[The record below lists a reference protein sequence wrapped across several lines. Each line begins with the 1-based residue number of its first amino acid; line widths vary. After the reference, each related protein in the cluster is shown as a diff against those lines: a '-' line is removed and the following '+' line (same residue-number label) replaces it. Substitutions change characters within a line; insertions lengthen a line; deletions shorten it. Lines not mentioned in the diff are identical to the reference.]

1 MVSKWEMQQYLQKNT
16 EKLPF
21 IYNKEEDAV
30 YNKDGEY
37 LCTLD
42 KFLENY
48 RKKSGESFEYIY
60 GEHVALFSV
69 LRCTECGTVIFTYED
84 EGYDPNLKCPTCTGY
99 QTGFDYWT
107 QAEIDADEQKQK
119 ELQSMKEIMEDRK
132 IRDER
137 IKRRGGKYDWE
148 IGKKTLNFKN
158 HRITLELECDDI
170 TQSYLKGLRLDVHI
184 WKKEDKEDSCFSL
197 SKHLII
203 PLGLTSLYR
212 QIVFNYNYKKEKKM
226 EVM

>member
-1 MVSKWEMQQYLQKNT
+1 
-16 EKLPF
+16 
-21 IYNKEEDAV
+21 
-30 YNKDGEY
+30 
-37 LCTLD
+37 
-42 KFLENY
+42 
-48 RKKSGESFEYIY
+48 
-60 GEHVALFSV
+60 
-69 LRCTECGTVIFTYED
+69 
-84 EGYDPNLKCPTCTGY
+84 
-99 QTGFDYWT
+99 
-107 QAEIDADEQKQK
+107 
-119 ELQSMKEIMEDRK
+119 MKEIMEDRK

-170 TQSYLKGLRLDVHI
+170 TKSYLKGLRLDVHI

-203 PLGLTSLYR
+203 PLGVTSLYR